1 MSAINQGKRMKIAKG
16 KVVSIGY
23 ALTDES
29 GEILDSSKGHAPL
42 SYIQGHGNIIPG
54 LENSPEG
61 RSAGENFKVTVPP
74 KDAYGEREE
83 RKTMQINRDHF
94 KGVTDLEVGMQFHAQ
109 GSGGTQVVT
118 VIGLDGDMVKV
129 DANYPLSGRTLNFDV
144 SVVAVRDATKEELE
158 HGHVHGPGGHH

>member
-1 MSAINQGKRMKIAKG
+1 MKIAKG
-16 KVVSIGY
+16 KVVSIDY
-23 ALTDES
+23 TLTDES

-42 SYIQGHGNIIPG
+42 SYIQGQGNIIPG
-54 LENSPEG
+54 LENSLEG

-83 RKTMQINRDHF
+83 GKTMQIDRDHF

-129 DANYPLSGRTLNFDV
+129 DANHPLSGRTLNFDV